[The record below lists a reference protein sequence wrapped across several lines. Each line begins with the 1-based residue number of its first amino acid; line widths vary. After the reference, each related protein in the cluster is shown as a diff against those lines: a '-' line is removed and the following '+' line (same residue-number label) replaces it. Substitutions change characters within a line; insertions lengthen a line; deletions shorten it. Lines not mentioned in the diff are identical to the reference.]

1 MTTLDKQFTILQN
14 EARKYGKQV
23 GREIEDNSMSV
34 EDRLLSGGAL
44 KLIEAFSSHFAKGVA
59 EVTGQ
64 DRKEIERASLR
75 AVRIGFQRQSR
86 SQ

>member
-1 MTTLDKQFTILQN
+1 MSTNEEYTKH
-14 EARKYGKQV
+14 EARRYGKQV

-34 EDRLLSGGAL
+34 EDRLLSGGAV
-44 KLIEAFSSHFAKGVA
+44 KLVEIFPSHFAKGVA

-64 DRKEIERASLR
+64 DRREVKTASLR
-75 AVRIGFQRQSR
+75 AVQKLR